1 MRAYTSLPTCA
12 KKGSMVAIMAIYHF
26 SAKVISRANG
36 SSAVASAAYRAA
48 ERLHDDR
55 LGRDHDFSNKAGVV
69 HSEILLPEG
78 APERLNDRATLW
90 NEVETGEKR
99 KDAQLAREVEFSI
112 PRELNQQQGVALARE
127 FVEKQFVERGMVAD
141 LNVHWDM
148 GKDGQPKPHAHV
160 MLSMREVGPEGF
172 GQKVREWNSTALLQE
187 WREAWADHVN
197 ERLAELDIDA
207 RIDHRTLQAQ
217 GIDLEPQH
225 KIGPAASRMPEQGLE
240 AERVEDHAR
249 IARENGDRIIARP
262 EIALD
267 AITRQQA
274 TFTRRDLAQFAF
286 RHSDGKDQFDQVMSA
301 VRSSPELVALGKD
314 GRGEDRFTSRDMIET
329 EQRLERAGDRL
340 ADRAGHGLPATSLQ
354 NGGRDAAGSDGLMLG
369 DQQRDALAHITG
381 KNDLAIVVG
390 YAGTGKSTMLGVAR
404 DEWERAGYQVR
415 GAALSGI
422 AAEGLEG
429 GSGIQSRTIASMEYQ
444 WGQGRELLG
453 PRDVLVID
461 EAGMIGTRQMER
473 VLSEAERAG
482 AKVVLVGD
490 AEQLQAIEAGAA
502 FRALA
507 ERHGAAEISE
517 VRRQHEDWQKDATRA
532 LATGRTGEAIHA
544 YEAHGMVHAAETREA
559 ARAELIDTWDAQRL
573 ADPDKTRIILTHTNA
588 EVRDL
593 NLAARDRLRDAG
605 ELGEDVRVSAERGAR
620 EFATGDRIMFLKNER
635 GLGVKNGTLGKV
647 ERVSPDSMAVKLDDG
662 RSVAFDLK
670 DYAHVDHGY
679 AATIHKSQGVTV
691 DQGHVLATPGMDRHS
706 AYVALSRHRDGV
718 QLHYGRDDF
727 ADLSRLVRTLGR
739 ERAKDM
745 ASDYDRAPYSRDR
758 DAEIR
763 AFAHRRGLSGEIRVA
778 DAPERKGVEILAPH
792 AGTSRQ
798 MGEDSPTPEI
808 GGDRGAGEAKAVA
821 ERQPRRGM
829 FDGFRPRPPE
839 RTAEPAQGAREKA
852 DPKRGMFDGLKL
864 PQRTPTPAKEA
875 PARAD
880 QGHTHDFRRA
890 VERASRS
897 AEAVLQARA
906 SGGPVLEHQKVALA
920 RAAQALDQARP
931 GASQDM
937 AAAMRRDPGLLRDA
951 AAGRS
956 GPMIEAMAQEAR
968 VRADPALRADR
979 FVERWQQLS
988 QDRDRLY
995 RAGDMTGRE
1004 KAGKEMAG
1012 MAKSLERDP
1021 QVESILRGR
1030 TRELGLEMGMERG
1043 RDIGRGDLGRQ
1054 LTQEIGIGRDRG
1066 MSR

>member
-1 MRAYTSLPTCA
+1 
-12 KKGSMVAIMAIYHF
+12 MAIYHF

-36 SSAVASAAYRAA
+36 SSAVASAAYRSAS
-48 ERLHDDR
+48 ELHDDR
-55 LGRDHDFSNKAGVV
+55 VGRDHDFSNKAGVV
-69 HSEILLPEG
+69 HSEIMLPEG
-78 APERLNDRATLW
+78 VPERLNDRTTLW
-90 NEVETGEKR
+90 NEVEGAEKR

-112 PRELNQQQGVALARE
+112 PREMNEKEGIQLARD

-141 LNVHWDM
+141 LNVHWDI

-160 MLSMREVGPEGF
+160 MLSMREVGLEGF
-172 GQKVREWNSTALLQE
+172 GQKVREWNSNALLKE

-207 RIDHRTLQAQ
+207 RIDHRSLQDQ

-225 KIGPAASRMPEQGLE
+225 KIGPAASRMPGQGLE

-249 IARENGDRIIARP
+249 IARENGEKIIARP
-262 EIALD
+262 EVALD

-286 RHSDGKDQFDQVMSA
+286 RHSDGKDQFEQVMSA
-301 VRSSPELVALGKD
+301 VRTSPELVALGKD
-314 GRGEDRFTSRDMIET
+314 GRGEDRFTSREMIET
-329 EQRLERAGDRL
+329 EQRLERVGDRL
-340 ADRAGHGLPATSLQ
+340 ADRAGHGLPAMEQSL
-354 NGGRDAAGSDGLMLG
+354 RSTAGSEGFKLG
-369 DQQRDALAHITG
+369 SQQEAALAHITG
-381 KNDLAIVVG
+381 EKDIAIVVG
-390 YAGTGKSTMLGVAR
+390 YAGTGKSAMLGVAR

-429 GSGIQSRTIASMEYQ
+429 GSGIASRTIASMEYQ
-444 WGQGRELLG
+444 WEQGREQLG

-473 VLSEAERAG
+473 VLSHAERAG

-502 FRALA
+502 FRSLA
-507 ERHGAAEISE
+507 ERHGAAEINE

-544 YEAHGMVHAAETREA
+544 YEQHGMVHAAETREQ
-559 ARAELIDTWDAQRL
+559 ARAELIDTWDAQRV

-605 ELGEDVRVSAERGAR
+605 ELGQDVAVSAERGAR
-620 EFATGDRIMFLKNER
+620 EFASGDRIMFLKNER

-647 ERVSPDSMAVKLDDG
+647 ERVSPDSMAVRLDDG
-662 RSVAFDLK
+662 RRIAFDLK

-718 QLHYGRDDF
+718 QFHYGRDDF
-727 ADLSRLVRTLGR
+727 ADVSRLVRTLGR

-745 ASDYDRAPYSRDR
+745 ASDYSRDPEQ
-758 DAEIR
+758 DVR
-763 AFAHRRGLSGEIRVA
+763 AFADRRGLSGEIRLP
-778 DAPERKGVEILAPH
+778 DAPDRKGVELLGPR
-792 AGTSRQ
+792 AGSMRQ
-798 MGEDSPTPEI
+798 MGEDPRAVRDA
-808 GGDRGAGEAKAVA
+808 GDRGAGAGQAAGEGRS
-821 ERQPRRGM
+821 RQGM
-829 FDGFRPRPPE
+829 FDGFRPAPE
-839 RTAEPAQGAREKA
+839 RPAPAADREQGGT
-852 DPKRGMFDGLKL
+852 PKRGMFDGLKL
-864 PQRTPTPAKEA
+864 SAQRA
-875 PARAD
+875 PAPAQSKQPERAED
-880 QGHTHDFRRA
+880 RDYRRA

-897 AEAVLQARA
+897 AEAVLQAQA
-906 SGGPVLEHQKVALA
+906 SGGPVLEHQKVALE
-920 RAAQALDQARP
+920 RATEGLEQIRP
-931 GASQDM
+931 GASRDLSS
-937 AAAMRRDPGLLRDA
+937 AMQRDPALLHEA

-956 GPMIEAMAQEAR
+956 GPMIEAMGQEAR
-968 VRADPALRADR
+968 VRADPNLRADR
-979 FVERWQQLS
+979 FVERWQGLNAQ
-988 QDRDRLY
+988 RDELY

-1004 KAGKEMAG
+1004 KIGKEMAG

-1021 QVESILRGR
+1021 QVESILRDR
-1030 TRELGLEMGMERG
+1030 TRDLGLEIGMSRG
-1043 RDIGRGDLGRQ
+1043 REMSGGELGRQ
-1054 LTQEIGIGRDRG
+1054 LAQELEIGRDRG
-1066 MSR
+1066 ISR

>member
-1 MRAYTSLPTCA
+1 
-12 KKGSMVAIMAIYHF
+12 MAIYHF
-26 SAKVISRANG
+26 SAKVISRASG
-36 SSAVASAAYRAA
+36 SSAVASAAYRSAS
-48 ERLHDDR
+48 ELHDER

-69 HSEILLPEG
+69 HSEVMLPEG

-90 NEVETGEKR
+90 NEVEAGEKR

-112 PRELNQQQGVALARE
+112 PREMSQSQGVSLARD

-141 LNVHWDM
+141 LNVHWDI
-148 GKDGQPKPHAHV
+148 GKDGEPKPHAHV

-172 GQKVREWNSTALLQE
+172 GQKVREWNSTQLLQG

-197 ERLAELDIDA
+197 ERLASLDIDA
-207 RIDHRTLQAQ
+207 RIDHRTLDAQ
-217 GIDLEPQH
+217 GIALEPQH
-225 KIGPAASRMPEQGLE
+225 KIGPAASRMPDQGLE

-249 IARENGDRIIARP
+249 IARENGEKIIAEP

-301 VRSSPELVALGKD
+301 LRTSPELVALGKD
-314 GRGEDRFTSRDMIET
+314 GRGEDRFTSRDMIDA
-329 EQRLERAGDRL
+329 EQRLERASDRL
-340 ADRAGHGLPATSLQ
+340 AGRAGHGLPAASQ
-354 NGGRDAAGSDGLMLG
+354 MGGRDTAESGSLALG
-369 DQQRDALAHITG
+369 GQQKDALAHITG

-429 GSGIQSRTIASMEYQ
+429 GSGIASRTIASMEYQ
-444 WGQGRELLG
+444 WDQGREQLG

-473 VLSEAERAG
+473 VLSQAERAG

-502 FRALA
+502 FRSLA
-507 ERHGAAEISE
+507 ERHGAAEINE
-517 VRRQHEDWQKDATRA
+517 VRRQHEDWQKEATRA
-532 LATGRTGEAIHA
+532 LATGRTGEAVHA
-544 YEAHGMVHAAETREA
+544 YERHGMVQAAETREQ
-559 ARAELIDTWDAQRL
+559 ARADLVDRWDAQRV

-593 NLAARDRLRDAG
+593 NLSARDRLRASG

-620 EFATGDRIMFLKNER
+620 EFASGDRIMFLKNER
-635 GLGVKNGTLGKV
+635 GLGVKNGTLGEIEK
-647 ERVSPDSMAVKLDDG
+647 VSPGSMAVRLDDG
-662 RSVAFDLK
+662 RNVAFDLK

-691 DQGHVLATPGMDRHS
+691 DRAHVLATPGMDRHS
-706 AYVALSRHRDGV
+706 AYVGLSRHRDGV

-727 ADLSRLVRTLGR
+727 ADQRQLVRTLGR

-745 ASDYDRAPYSRDR
+745 ASDYGRAPDSRDR
-758 DAEIR
+758 NAEVR
-763 AFAHRRGLSGEIRVA
+763 DFADRRGLAGEIRLPDA
-778 DAPERKGVEILAPH
+778 PREPGRDPRAEISPTGPAAPER
-792 AGTSRQ
+792 
-798 MGEDSPTPEI
+798 
-808 GGDRGAGEAKAVA
+808 EAVGKT
-821 ERQPRRGM
+821 RPRRGM
-829 FDGFRPRPPE
+829 FDSFKPRPIE
-839 RTAEPAQGAREKA
+839 RTADVEQGKA
-852 DPKRGMFDGLKL
+852 APKRGMFDGLKL
-864 PQRTPTPAKEA
+864 SAEPAKGAERPPQR
-875 PARAD
+875 AD
-880 QGHTHDFRRA
+880 RGEDRDYARA
-890 VERASRS
+890 VERTSRS
-897 AEAVLQARA
+897 AETVLQARA
-906 SGGPVLEHQKVALA
+906 SGGPVLEHQKVALE
-920 RAAQALDQARP
+920 RATQALDQIRP
-931 GASQDM
+931 GASRDLS
-937 AAAMRRDPGLLRDA
+937 AAMQRDPALLREA

-956 GPMIEAMAQEAR
+956 GPMMDAMAQESR
-968 VRADPALRADR
+968 VRADPNLRADR
-979 FVERWQQLS
+979 FVERWQGLS
-988 QDRDRLY
+988 ANRDRLY
-995 RAGDMTGRE
+995 RAGDMAGRE

-1012 MAKSLERDP
+1012 MAKNLERDP

-1030 TRELGLEMGMERG
+1030 IRELGLEMGMERG
-1043 RDIGRGDLGRQ
+1043 RGVGGGDLGRQ
-1054 LTQEIGIGRDRG
+1054 LTQNLEIGRDRG